1 MTAWPDPARA
11 VTAWNQHHEVGVQVE
26 YRSRKDAEPVRTVIT
41 AQAEVLQGHTA
52 VVKNGKSIEKEMAK
66 LNELLASAS

>member
-26 YRSRKDAEPVRTVIT
+26 YRSRKDAEPAGTVTT

-52 VVKNGKSIEKEMAK
+52 VVWLEGVSGCVSIGHCTPV
-66 LNELLASAS
+66 